1 MNYNKILEDLDLE
14 LTVIDVDITEI
25 SDKSNFP
32 LKADIKEKLTALY
45 NRQDK
50 LGNLYNKIIERED
63 RISMTYFEDQ
73 DDYVESDDAYIPSI
87 HNDQFSFNN

>member
-1 MNYNKILEDLDLE
+1 MDYNKVLEDLDLE
-14 LTVIDVDITEI
+14 LTVIDVDITEL

-63 RISMTYFEDQ
+63 RISMAYFED
-73 DDYVESDDAYIPSI
+73 VASHGMRGE
-87 HNDQFSFNN
+87 

>member
-50 LGNLYNKIIERED
+50 LGNLFNKVLDKIKEEEE
-63 RISMTYFEDQ
+63 T
-73 DDYVESDDAYIPSI
+73 DYVESDDAYIPSI

>member
-1 MNYNKILEDLDLE
+1 MDYNKVLEKLDLE

-32 LKADIKEKLTALY
+32 LKADTRKKLTALY
-45 NRQDK
+45 ERQDK

>member
-87 HNDQFSFNN
+87 HDDQFSFNN